1 MVRPAVKRRALLGA
15 LGLAAALP
23 WLAAAQP
30 ARPMLVIVLFT
41 GDSEDDEPATRS
53 FFDQMRRLGWIEDQ
67 NIVYERIF
75 GKGMRAY
82 LEGLARSAVSRT
94 PDLIFASVASIALA
108 VLEETGSIPVVF
120 MTSSDPVAG
129 GLVASL
135 ARPGRNA
142 TGTFQPPGDVAPKR
156 LELIRETFPRATR
169 IGAVFDRRAAGIQ
182 QQKELYQATAA
193 RMGFDLHAVEF
204 TNFEVV
210 PKALARFRKDKI
222 TAVLVA
228 GSLTLFPR
236 RREVVNAA
244 MRNGIVL
251 LTTRADWVESGAVL
265 SYGAEVAEALR
276 RCARISDRILK
287 GAPAASIP
295 VEEVTKFEL
304 AVNLRSAQALAI
316 DIPKPVIERADRVI
330 K

>member
-1 MVRPAVKRRALLGA
+1 MPAMKRRTLLGA

-23 WLAAAQP
+23 RLAMAQP
-30 ARPMLVIVLFT
+30 ARPMQVIVLFT
-41 GDSEDDEPATRS
+41 GESEEDDPSTRS
-53 FFDQMRRLGWIEDQ
+53 FFDQMRRLGWTEGQ
-67 NIVYERIF
+67 NIVYERLF

-94 PDLIFASVASIALA
+94 PDLIFASVASIAQA
-108 VLEETGSIPVVF
+108 VLEETDSIQVVF
-120 MTSSDPVAG
+120 NTSSDPVAG
-129 GLVASL
+129 KLVTSL

-156 LELIRETFPRATR
+156 LKLIREVFPRVTR
-169 IGAVFDRRAAGIQ
+169 IGAVFDRRVPGSQ

-193 RMGFDLHAVEF
+193 RMGFELHAVEF

-210 PKALARFRKDKI
+210 PKALARYRKDKI
-222 TAVLVA
+222 TVVLAA
-228 GSLTLFPR
+228 GSLTLYAR

-244 MRNGIVL
+244 MRNGIAL
-251 LTTRADWVESGAVL
+251 LGTRADWVESGAVL

-276 RCARISDRILK
+276 RCARIADRILK
-287 GAPAASIP
+287 GTPAAAIP

-304 AVNLRSAQALAI
+304 AVNLRSAQALVV
-316 DIPKPVIERADRVI
+316 DIPKSVIQRADRVL